1 MKGKV
6 LIVGGGAMGTCIA
19 MQVASRCDPLTDPV
33 ILIEKGR
40 LGSGSSGR
48 AGAIVH
54 QSYSDR
60 EVAGMARDAVRLYHD
75 IQSTT
80 GRSLG
85 LRRTGVLTVVDASDS
100 EALAQ
105 MDKDLEM
112 QLSIGIKVRRVD
124 SAEIHQLC
132 PGIEIADDTVG
143 RFEAEGGY
151 VNPAKA
157 IKTFGVLARGRGA
170 TTRLGVQD
178 LDIKVENGKVRG
190 VHTSEGFFE
199 TPNVVL
205 ATGSWTA
212 TILKKMGV
220 DLPLSVVRSEECVLD
235 MPKCQAGDD
244 HLSEFDGPVA
254 DIETRF
260 KQDPLELMP
269 VPHPVLLDL
278 SSGFHAHCEPHTNQT
293 RVGRSGHSAFSK
305 VNDLANLDKQASP
318 EFLDWAFE
326 TLGNRMPIYKDMGV
340 TGSLA
345 HYTAVS
351 SDHRPIVGP
360 VTGIEGLFMVVGFSG
375 SDFHLAPSIGEGMAQ
390 MILGEPVSAFTPEFF
405 SATRFDS

>member
-1 MKGKV
+1 
-6 LIVGGGAMGTCIA
+6 MGTCIA
-19 MQVASRCDPLTDPV
+19 MQVASRCDALKEPV

-54 QSYSDR
+54 LSYSDR

-85 LRRTGVLTVVDASDS
+85 LRRTGVLSVVDASDT
-100 EALAQ
+100 EALVELN
-105 MDKDLEM
+105 KNLEM

-124 SAEIHQLC
+124 AAEIRHLC
-132 PGIEIADDTVG
+132 PGIEVADDAVG

-151 VNPAKA
+151 VNPSKA
-157 IKTFGVLARGRGA
+157 IETFGVLARGRGA

-178 LDIKVENGKVRG
+178 LDIEIENGKVRG
-190 VHTSEGFFE
+190 VHTSEGYFE

-212 TILKKMGV
+212 TILKKMGL
-220 DLPLSVVRSEECVLD
+220 DLPLSVVRSEECVLE
-235 MPKCQAGDD
+235 MPNCLASEDG
-244 HLSEFDGPVA
+244 LSEFDGPVA

-260 KQDPLELMP
+260 KQDPLEIKP

-278 SSGFHAHCEPHTNQT
+278 SSGFHAHCEPHADQT
-293 RVGRSGHSAFSK
+293 RVGRLGNSAFSS
-305 VNDLANLDKQASP
+305 VNSLDNLSKQASP
-318 EFLDWAFE
+318 EFLDWAYKA
-326 TLGNRMPIYKDMGV
+326 LGDRMPIYKNMGMA
-340 TGSLA
+340 GSLA

-351 SDHRPIVGP
+351 NDHRPIVGP

-405 SATRFDS
+405 SASRFNK

>member
-19 MQVASRCDPLTDPV
+19 MQVASRCDPLKEPV

-40 LGSGSSGR
+40 LGAGSSGR

-85 LRRTGVLTVVDASDS
+85 FRRTGVLGVVDGSDK

-105 MDKDLEM
+105 MDADLEM
-112 QLSIGIKVRRVD
+112 QTSIGIKVRRVE
-124 SAEIHQLC
+124 APEIRHLC
-132 PGIEIADDTVG
+132 PGIEVSDDAVG

-151 VNPAKA
+151 VNPSKA
-157 IKTFGVLARGRGA
+157 IATFGVLARGRGA

-178 LDIKVENGKVRG
+178 LDIQIENGKVRG
-190 VHTSEGFFE
+190 VQTADGFFE

-212 TILKKMGV
+212 RILKKIGY
-220 DLPLSVVRSEECVLD
+220 DLPLSVVRNEECMFE
-235 MPKCQAGDD
+235 MPTSNLPEDLENEYDQPAD
-244 HLSEFDGPVA
+244 

-260 KQDPLELMP
+260 HQDPLELKP
-269 VPHPVLLDL
+269 VPHPALLDL
-278 SSGFHAHCEPHTNQT
+278 STGFHAHCEPHVNQT
-293 RVGRSGHSAFSK
+293 RVARMGTGEYDA
-305 VNDLANLDKQASP
+305 VANLQSLSKQASP
-318 EFLDWAFE
+318 EFLDWARVS
-326 TLGNRMPIYKDMGV
+326 LGQRMPVYKDMELK
-340 TGSLA
+340 GSLA
-345 HYTAVS
+345 HYTAVT

-360 VTGIEGLFMVVGFSG
+360 VQGVEGLYIVVGFSG

-390 MILGEPVSAFTPEFF
+390 MLLGEPVSAFTPEFF
-405 SATRFDS
+405 SASRFA

>member
-19 MQVASRCDPLTDPV
+19 MQVASRCDPLTEPV

-40 LGSGSSGR
+40 LGSGSSGK

-85 LRRTGVLTVVDASDS
+85 LRRTGVLSVVDASDT
-100 EALAQ
+100 EGLAQ
-105 MDKDLEM
+105 MHADLEM
-112 QLSIGIKVRRVD
+112 QTSIGIKVRRVE
-124 SAEIHQLC
+124 APEIRQLC
-132 PGIEIADDTVG
+132 PGIEVKDDAVG

-170 TTRLGVQD
+170 TTRLGVHD
-178 LDIKVENGKVRG
+178 LDIEIVNGKVRG
-190 VHTSEGFFE
+190 VHTSEGYFE

-212 TILKKMGV
+212 TILKKMGI
-220 DLPLSVVRSEECVLD
+220 DMPLTVVRSEECVLE
-235 MPKCQAGDD
+235 MPQSNKGDD
-244 HLSEFDGPVA
+244 ALSAFDGPVA

-260 KQDPLELMP
+260 KQDPLELKP

-278 SSGFHAHCEPHTNQT
+278 SSGFHAHCEPHTDQT
-293 RVGRSGHSAFSK
+293 RVGRLGLSAFNSVK
-305 VNDLANLDKQASP
+305 DLDNLSKQASP
-318 EFLDWAFE
+318 EFLSWAVSS
-326 TLGNRMPIYKDMGV
+326 LGERMPVYKDMGMV
-340 TGSLA
+340 GSLA
-345 HYTAVS
+345 HYTAVC
-351 SDHRPIVGP
+351 SDHRPIAGP
-360 VTGIEGLFMVVGFSG
+360 VQGIEGLFVVVGFSG

-405 SATRFDS
+405 SAARFH

>member
-19 MQVASRCDPLTDPV
+19 MQVASRCDALKEPV

-85 LRRTGVLTVVDASDS
+85 LRRTGVLSVVDASDT

-105 MDKDLEM
+105 LDKDLEM
-112 QLSIGIKVRRVD
+112 QLSIGIRVRRVD
-124 SAEIHQLC
+124 ATEIRQLC
-132 PGIEIADDTVG
+132 PGIEIADDAVG
-143 RFEAEGGY
+143 RFEPEGGY

-157 IKTFGVLARGRGA
+157 IETFGVLARGRGA
-170 TTRLGVQD
+170 TTRFGVQD
-178 LDIKVENGKVRG
+178 LDIKVENGKVCG
-190 VHTSEGFFE
+190 AHTSEGFFE

-212 TILKKMGV
+212 TILNKMGI
-220 DLPLSVVRSEECVLD
+220 DMPLSVVRSEECVLD
-235 MPKCQAGDD
+235 MPPCQASEES
-244 HLSEFDGPVA
+244 LSEFDGPVA

-260 KQDPLELMP
+260 KQDPLEMMP

-278 SSGFHAHCEPHTNQT
+278 SAGFHAHCEPHTNQT
-293 RVGRSGHSAFSK
+293 RVGRLGLGAFSR
-305 VNDLANLDKQASP
+305 VNDLDNLSKQASP
-318 EFLDWAFE
+318 EFLDWAFQS
-326 TLGNRMPIYKDMGV
+326 LGERIPVYKDIAV
-340 TGSLA
+340 AGSLA

-351 SDHRPIVGP
+351 SDQRPIVGP
-360 VTGIEGLFMVVGFSG
+360 VPGIEGLFVVVGFSG

-405 SATRFDS
+405 STSRFQS